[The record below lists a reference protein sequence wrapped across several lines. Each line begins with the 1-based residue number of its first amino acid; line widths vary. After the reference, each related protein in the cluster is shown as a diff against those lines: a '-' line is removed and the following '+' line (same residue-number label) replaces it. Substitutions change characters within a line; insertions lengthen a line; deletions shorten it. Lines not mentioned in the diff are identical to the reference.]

1 LQRTARCERPK
12 QTRPRLEVADILRT
26 YGEAYRQ
33 RYVLTPEQHKVFH
46 LLQACRTE
54 LLGGH
59 VDVCDNCGLSIP
71 SYNSC
76 RNRHCPKC
84 QSLAQERWVHGRMER
99 ILPVPYFHV
108 VFTVPS
114 ELRPIARRNNAS
126 FYALMFRAASRT
138 LLELCQDPKRLGA
151 KPGITSVLHT
161 WTRDLRYHPHVH
173 CVVTGG
179 GLAPGGDRWIE
190 PRYRSRYLL
199 PQLVL
204 AKLFRGKLLAS
215 LDRAARLGDLDL
227 GEDADSFP
235 LLKDA
240 LYRKRWGA
248 YAKRPFAGPKQV
260 FRYLGFYTHRVGI
273 SNHRLLAHE
282 DGRVTFATKNGA
294 TATVPG
300 VEFVRRFLHHVLP
313 ARFVKI
319 RHYGLHA
326 PANVNTRLETA
337 RQLLEADEPAEI
349 PDAWEDLLEHL
360 VGDDPRTC
368 PKCKVGTLIRFRID
382 NATGGLIPLPRP
394 DT

>member
-1 LQRTARCERPK
+1 MQRTARCERLK
-12 QTRPRLEVADILRT
+12 QSRPRLEVAEILRT
-26 YGEAYRQ
+26 YGEAYRE

-59 VDVCDNCGLSIP
+59 LDVCDHCDHSIP

-84 QSLAQERWVHGRMER
+84 QSLAQARWVLGRMKR

-114 ELRPIARRNNAS
+114 ELRTIARRNPAR
-126 FYALMFRAASRT
+126 FYTLMFRAASRT
-138 LLELCQDPKRLGA
+138 LLELCQDPKRLGGT
-151 KPGITSVLHT
+151 PGVTCVLHT

-179 GLAPGGDRWIE
+179 GLAPEGDRWVE
-190 PRYRSRYLL
+190 TRYRSRYLL
-199 PQLVL
+199 PRAVL
-204 AKLFRGKLLAS
+204 AKLFRGKLLAG
-215 LDRAARLGDLDL
+215 LDRAVRLGDLDL
-227 GEDADSFP
+227 GQDLDSFP

-248 YAKRPFAGPKQV
+248 YAKRPFAGPQQV
-260 FRYLGFYTHRVGI
+260 FRYLGLYTHRVGI

-282 DGRVTFATKNGA
+282 GGRVTFATKNGA
-294 TATVPG
+294 TATVGG
-300 VEFVRRFLHHVLP
+300 VEFVRRFLQHVLP
-313 ARFVKI
+313 RRFVKI

-326 PANVNTRLETA
+326 PANVNTKLETA
-337 RQLLEADEPAEI
+337 RQLLQAEEPAEV
-349 PDAWEDLLEHL
+349 PDTWEDLLEQL
-360 VGDDPRTC
+360 VGKDPRAC
-368 PKCKVGTLIRFRID
+368 PKCQGGTLVRFRID
-382 NATGGLIPLPRP
+382 MRTGELHPLPRP